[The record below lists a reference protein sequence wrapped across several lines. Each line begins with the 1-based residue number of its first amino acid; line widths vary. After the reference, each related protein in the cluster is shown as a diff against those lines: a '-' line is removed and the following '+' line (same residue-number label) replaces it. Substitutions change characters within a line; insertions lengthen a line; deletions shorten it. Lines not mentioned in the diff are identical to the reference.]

1 MILKQQKIFSNYLS
15 WKQTKEFIAIIKN
28 NKYALYS
35 LNKEKFITNYIFDKI
50 TYIPNGNYFVVKNSG
65 VVYLINSEG
74 EKLDIEVAYP
84 NNFNMEGLYHYRKHV
99 KTRLNS
105 KL

>member
-35 LNKEKFITNYIFDKI
+35 LSQEKFITNYIFDKI
-50 TYIPNGNYFVVKNSG
+50 TYISNGNYFVIKKSG
-65 VVYLINSEG
+65 KVQIIDTKGKV
-74 EKLDIEVAYP
+74 LDIEIKFP
-84 NNFNMEGLYHYRKHV
+84 DNFNMEALR
-99 KTRLNS
+99 RFRNL
-105 KL
+105 

>member
-1 MILKQQKIFSNYLS
+1 MILKQQKNFNNYLS
-15 WKQTKEFIAIIKN
+15 WKQTKDFIAIIKD

-35 LNKEKFITNYIFDKI
+35 LIQAKFITNYIFDKI
-50 TYIPNGNYFVVKNSG
+50 TYISNGNYFVVKNSG
-65 VVYLINSEG
+65 IVYLINSEG

-84 NNFNMEGLYHYRKHV
+84 SNFNMEGLYHYRKHV

>member
-1 MILKQQKIFSNYLS
+1 MILKQQKIFSNYIG
-15 WKQTKEFIAIIKN
+15 WKQTIEFIAIIKD

-35 LNKEKFITNYIFDKI
+35 LSKEKFITDYIFDKI
-50 TYIPNGNYFVVKNSG
+50 TYIPNVNYFVVKNSG

-74 EKLDIEVAYP
+74 EKLDIAVTYP

-99 KTRLNS
+99 KT
-105 KL
+105 

>member
-1 MILKQQKIFSNYLS
+1 MKQQKIFSNYLS
-15 WKQTKEFIAIIKN
+15 WKQTKEFIAIIKV

-35 LNKEKFITNYIFDKI
+35 LSKEKFITDYIFDKI
-50 TYIPNGNYFVVKNSG
+50 TYISNGNYFVVKNSG

>member
-1 MILKQQKIFSNYLS
+1 MKQQKNFSNYLS

-35 LNKEKFITNYIFDKI
+35 LSQAKFTTNYIFDKI
-50 TYIPNGNYFVVKNSG
+50 TYIPNGNYFVIKKSG
-65 VVYLINSEG
+65 KVQIIDIKGKV
-74 EKLDIEVAYP
+74 LDIEIKYP
-84 NNFNMEGLYHYRKHV
+84 NNFNLEALR
-99 KTRLNS
+99 RFRNDS